1 MARSRTFISSPLSIH
16 MMGTRIHPHEKH
28 RFYQT
33 KMIHGQTVYI
43 ALNKS
48 DVFSMFLLNINANNS
63 FVMLPKPLRKHEPT
77 LIDDKHKVT
86 Y

>member
-1 MARSRTFISSPLSIH
+1 
-16 MMGTRIHPHEKH
+16 
-28 RFYQT
+28 
-33 KMIHGQTVYI
+33 MIRGQTVYI

-48 DVFSMFLLNINANNS
+48 DVFSMFLVNINANNS
-63 FVMLPKPLRKHEPT
+63 FVMLPKPLKEHEPT